1 MQITL
6 PLKVSAL
13 SPEVGEENA
22 LDNVLNDDTADPY
35 AVDVSASDAR
45 MPSCFYLD
53 FDVLVP
59 ALDSCSQPPWP
70 FSAVPGGILDSWSP
84 RAPGVS
90 LRSLVVFSCRSA
102 CPSTF

>member
-35 AVDVSASDAR
+35 AVAVSASDDR

-59 ALDSCSQPPWP
+59 TLDSCSQPPWP
-70 FSAVPGGILDSWSP
+70 YILNFLPWP
-84 RAPGVS
+84 VGLWALGLLV
-90 LRSLVVFSCRSA
+90 LREYH
-102 CPSTF
+102 

>member
-35 AVDVSASDAR
+35 AVAVSASDDR

-59 ALDSCSQPPWP
+59 
-70 FSAVPGGILDSWSP
+70 ILDPCSILAWSP
-84 RAPGVS
+84 HASGLS
-90 LRSLVVFSCRSA
+90 LRTLVVFTCHNAS
-102 CPSTF
+102 PSTF